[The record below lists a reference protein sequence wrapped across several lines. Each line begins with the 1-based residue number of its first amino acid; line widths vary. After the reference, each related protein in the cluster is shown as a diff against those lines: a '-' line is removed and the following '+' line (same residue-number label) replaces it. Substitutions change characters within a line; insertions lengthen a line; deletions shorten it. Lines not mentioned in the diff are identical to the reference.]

1 MTATTGQADHIR
13 VTRGGEPVVFLHGI
27 GAGAEMFAPQLEGLG
42 AGVDA
47 IGWNLPGYGGTGLID
62 PMTFEGLSEA
72 LAALLDRLGIA
83 RATLVGHS
91 IGGMVA
97 QDFIAR
103 HPERVKALVLS
114 ATVASFGSRDGSF
127 QKAFLEARLA
137 PLDAGQTMPQLAEE
151 FVPQLLGDDPNPE
164 AGPRA
169 RTGLSGLPQATYRT
183 ALKCLVTFNRR
194 EELAAFSAPT
204 LLIAGE
210 KDTNAPLKTMRKM
223 AEVIPGAQLV
233 ELAGVGHLAPLE
245 RPEAVADAV
254 AGFLNTLAGE
264 G

>member
-1 MTATTGQADHIR
+1 MAQQSPLI
-13 VTRGGEPVVFLHGI
+13 LMHGI
-27 GAGAEMFAPQLEGLG
+27 GAGASMFALLQNAL
-42 AGVDA
+42 AGRVPTLA
-47 IGWNLPGYGGTGLID
+47 WNMPGYEDAPAED
-62 PMTFEGLSEA
+62 PLTFER
-72 LAALLDRLGIA
+72 LADLIIQTLDNQGIEKGD
-83 RATLVGHS
+83 LFGHS
-91 IGGMVA
+91 IGGMIAQEVA
-97 QDFIAR
+97 AR
-103 HPERVKALVLS
+103 YPDRVRSLILS
-114 ATVASFGSRDGSF
+114 GTTSFFGSRDGSF

-169 RTGLSGLPQATYRT
+169 RAGLSGLPQATYRT

-194 EELAAFSAPT
+194 EELAAISAPT

-245 RPEAVADAV
+245 RPDAVADAV
-254 AGFLNTLAGE
+254 AEFLNTLAGE